1 MQTQGKD
8 SEKKKKKK
16 IALKHSKM
24 KDGKKKVPGLHVFPI
39 VVMKV
44 TQDGKGQ
51 HKQL

>member
-1 MQTQGKD
+1 MGK
-8 SEKKKKKK
+8 K
-16 IALKHSKM
+16 
-24 KDGKKKVPGLHVFPI
+24 KKKVPGLHVFPI

>member
-1 MQTQGKD
+1 MGK
-8 SEKKKKKK
+8 
-16 IALKHSKM
+16 
-24 KDGKKKVPGLHVFPI
+24 KKKVPVLHVFPI